1 MSLPYFINIDSRC
14 LLSIISDMVE
24 RKMKV
29 FMDDLKI
36 YVKTF
41 DDCLLNLKRVL
52 KRRIAK
58 FLIGR
63 SVISLQL

>member
-1 MSLPYFINIDSRC
+1 
-14 LLSIISDMVE
+14 MVE

-41 DDCLLNLKRVL
+41 DDRLLNLKRVL